1 MAPIKPTALPPALAP
16 RPAAPGPVRAG
27 TPEARGFEKL
37 PTPDRAKPST
47 VAPQTRSA
55 PGTPP
60 AAPARGAGDAAPP
73 SAGPLSG
80 TAPGAKGA
88 RQLFTLQT
96 LSAYA
101 GLIVGETDAVSA
113 PAGRTGASPASSAG
127 TAEPAPARRPALPGS
142 QLDIKV

>member
-1 MAPIKPTALPPALAP
+1 MAPIKPTTLPPTLAP

-47 VAPQTRSA
+47 APPRTQSA
-55 PGTPP
+55 GAVSPQS
-60 AAPARGAGDAAPP
+60 PARGATDAAGISARP
-73 SAGPLSG
+73 SSG
-80 TAPGAKGA
+80 TQDA

-101 GLIVGETDAVSA
+101 GVIVGETDAAPAPSGPAKASQVSA
-113 PAGRTGASPASSAG
+113 AGN
-127 TAEPAPARRPALPGS
+127 AEAAPTRRPALPGS